1 MSLHTLQGIE
11 RFFLCENKTPS
22 SPSPTLHFIFHMP
35 FRRSRVAISTFP
47 DSVAKA
53 CGKTQQYIPGFRQA
67 YLSYFLLYQNVK
79 ER

>member
-11 RFFLCENKTPS
+11 RFFCVRTKRLHHLHP
-22 SPSPTLHFIFHMP
+22 HFIFHMP